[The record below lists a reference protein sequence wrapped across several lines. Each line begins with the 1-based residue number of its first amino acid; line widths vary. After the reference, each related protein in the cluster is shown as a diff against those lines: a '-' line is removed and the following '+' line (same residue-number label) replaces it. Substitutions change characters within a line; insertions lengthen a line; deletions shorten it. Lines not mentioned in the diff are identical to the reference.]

1 MPLNTFQIKPGFDK
15 QNSEAGAVARWVG
28 GDNVRFRYGLSEK
41 VGGWSAL
48 GSTTLNGVSRKLF
61 PFRDNDGNKY
71 LAIGMDKFLLIYF
84 EDNFY
89 DITPYRTSGYP
100 ATIDEFKNS
109 TFSFTSGSN
118 VVKITTTSING
129 LSAGDI
135 VEFNNVTL
143 PTTTVASTTLQQ
155 YIITEQ
161 TSLPLTSA
169 TGFLPANPVRIVDT
183 GEQLSFTGTFTNH
196 LAYTEEFDNAWWG
209 KARTNITATNT
220 EVAPDGTTS
229 AETIQQDLANTASGA
244 VFRNSLSGLTAGVN
258 TFSVFAK
265 YKTGSN
271 ITHIYLQD
279 FSMTGGGVLNKT
291 YFNIQ
296 NGTVGTTDPQH
307 TATITN
313 VGNGW
318 YRCSTTF
325 TTLGTGGN
333 VAIYRC
339 DADNGTTATVGDEYF
354 MWGAN
359 FGLGTV
365 SDYAVNRTTTTP
377 VTSLIGLTRG
387 TNGTTVQSA
396 NSGATVES
404 FSTVGFNDSDFEDK
418 LYEVKSIA
426 SDTEFN
432 VEQTTNASQ
441 TLSGGS
447 ATVTPLETVG
457 NQIQQL
463 SFGWST
469 GVWGGSNNWGQAAS
483 TNGVNTPPAI
493 WSLSSYGQ
501 VLVATILNGKTF
513 TWNPA
518 AGNPLGTR
526 ASIDTTGFETT
537 SNPTQSRLTLV
548 SPTTRHLIHLGTE
561 TTVGTPSTQDNMFVR
576 FSSQEEINNYL
587 ITASNSAG
595 SQRIQDGTKI
605 MGAIKSKEAILIWTD
620 NALYIMRHIG
630 APFVFGFE
638 QVGTNCGLIGQN
650 AVVEVDG
657 VAYWMSDK
665 GFFAYD
671 GSIKTLDCMVED
683 YVYDD
688 IDLTQGQQIYAGV
701 NNLYT
706 EVRWDYPASASNY
719 NNRYVVFN
727 FAESKSVPGGVWY
740 TGNTSRTSW
749 SDANVFNKPFG
760 TSFTPTTNGAFP
772 IVIGEAAAP
781 NGYGNSTLFQH
792 EVGTDQVN
800 ADASV
805 TTITSNIE
813 SFDFDITSPELGNG
827 EFFLA
832 MRRFIPDF
840 KNLTGNAKVT
850 LNLKDY
856 PADSASASTYS
867 PFTISS
873 STTKVDTRARGR
885 FLSIKIQ
892 NDAAGQTW
900 RYGTLRID
908 VQPDGRR

>member
-15 QNSEAGAVARWVG
+15 QNSEVGAVARWVS
-28 GDNVRFRYGLSEK
+28 GDNIRFRYGLSEK

-48 GSTTLNGVSRKLF
+48 GSTTLSGVSRKLF

-100 ATIDEFKNS
+100 ATIDEFSLS
-109 TFSFTSGSN
+109 TFTTVSGSN
-118 VVKITTTSING
+118 SVTITTTSTNR
-129 LSAGDI
+129 LSVGDI
-135 VEFNNVTL
+135 VEFEDVNL
-143 PTTTVASTTLQQ
+143 P
-155 YIITEQ
+155 
-161 TSLPLTSA
+161 
-169 TGFLPANPVRIVDT
+169 
-183 GEQLSFTGTFTNH
+183 
-196 LAYTEEFDNAWWG
+196 
-209 KARTNITATNT
+209 
-220 EVAPDGTTS
+220 
-229 AETIQQDLANTASGA
+229 
-244 VFRNSLSGLTAGVN
+244 
-258 TFSVFAK
+258 
-265 YKTGSN
+265 
-271 ITHIYLQD
+271 
-279 FSMTGGGVLNKT
+279 
-291 YFNIQ
+291 
-296 NGTVGTTDPQH
+296 VGT
-307 TATITN
+307 
-313 VGNGW
+313 G
-318 YRCSTTF
+318 Y
-325 TTLGTGGN
+325 
-333 VAIYRC
+333 
-339 DADNGTTATVGDEYF
+339 
-354 MWGAN
+354 AN
-359 FGLGTV
+359 
-365 SDYAVNRTTTTP
+365 
-377 VTSLIGLTRG
+377 
-387 TNGTTVQSA
+387 
-396 NSGATVES
+396 
-404 FSTVGFNDSDFEDK
+404 SDFEDK
-418 LYEVKSIA
+418 LYEVKTITSA
-426 SDTEFN
+426 TEFI
-432 VEQTTNASQ
+432 VQPTANASGNVGP
-441 TLSGGS
+441 SGS
-447 ATVTPLETVG
+447 CSIFPLETIG
-457 NQIQQL
+457 NQIQEL

-469 GVWGGSNNWGQAAS
+469 GVWGGSNNWGEAAT

-576 FSSQEEINNYL
+576 FSSQEQINNYL

-671 GSIKTLDCMVED
+671 GSVKTLDCMVED

-688 IDLTQGQQIYAGV
+688 IDLTQGQQIHAGV

-706 EVRWDYPASASNY
+706 EVRWDYPSSSVDY
-719 NNRYVVFN
+719 NNRYVVLN

-740 TGNTSRTSW
+740 TGNTARTSW

-760 TSFTPTTNGAFP
+760 TSFDPTTNGAFP
-772 IVIGEAAAP
+772 AVIGETSAP

-805 TTITSNIE
+805 TNILSNIE

-840 KNLTGNAKVT
+840 KNITGDVKVT

-856 PADSASASTYS
+856 PSESASASTYS
-867 PFTISS
+867 PFTVTS
-873 STTKVDTRARGR
+873 STKKVDTRARGR
-885 FLSIKIQ
+885 FLSIKIE
-892 NDAAGQTW
+892 NNGAGQSW

>member
-1 MPLNTFQIKPGFDK
+1 MPLNTFKIKPGFDK
-15 QNSEAGAVARWVG
+15 QNSEVGAVARWVG
-28 GDNVRFRYGLSEK
+28 GDNIRFRYGLSEK

-48 GSTTLNGVSRKLF
+48 GSTTLSGVSRKLF
-61 PFRDNDGNKY
+61 PFRGNDGNKY

-100 ATIDEFKNS
+100 ATIDEFALS
-109 TFSFTSGSN
+109 TFTTVSGSN
-118 VVKITTTSING
+118 SVTITTTSTNR
-129 LSAGDI
+129 LSVGDI
-135 VEFNNVTL
+135 IEFENVNL
-143 PTTTVASTTLQQ
+143 P
-155 YIITEQ
+155 
-161 TSLPLTSA
+161 
-169 TGFLPANPVRIVDT
+169 G
-183 GEQLSFTGTFTNH
+183 
-196 LAYTEEFDNAWWG
+196 
-209 KARTNITATNT
+209 
-220 EVAPDGTTS
+220 
-229 AETIQQDLANTASGA
+229 
-244 VFRNSLSGLTAGVN
+244 
-258 TFSVFAK
+258 
-265 YKTGSN
+265 
-271 ITHIYLQD
+271 
-279 FSMTGGGVLNKT
+279 
-291 YFNIQ
+291 
-296 NGTVGTTDPQH
+296 
-307 TATITN
+307 
-313 VGNGW
+313 
-318 YRCSTTF
+318 
-325 TTLGTGGN
+325 GTGYSN
-333 VAIYRC
+333 
-339 DADNGTTATVGDEYF
+339 
-354 MWGAN
+354 
-359 FGLGTV
+359 
-365 SDYAVNRTTTTP
+365 
-377 VTSLIGLTRG
+377 
-387 TNGTTVQSA
+387 
-396 NSGATVES
+396 
-404 FSTVGFNDSDFEDK
+404 SDFEDK
-418 LYEVKSIA
+418 LYEVKTITSATQFIVQPTA
-426 SDTEFN
+426 
-432 VEQTTNASQ
+432 NASGNVGP
-441 TLSGGS
+441 SGS
-447 ATVTPLETVG
+447 CSVLPLETIG

-526 ASIDTTGFETT
+526 ASIDTAGFETT

-638 QVGTNCGLIGQN
+638 QIGTNCGLIGQN

-671 GSIKTLDCMVED
+671 GSVKTLDCMVED

-688 IDLTQGQQIYAGV
+688 IDLTQGQQIHGGV

-719 NNRYVVFN
+719 NNRYVVLN

-740 TGNTSRTSW
+740 TGNTARTSW

-760 TSFTPTTNGAFP
+760 TSFTPATNGAFP
-772 IVIGEAAAP
+772 AVIGETAAP

-805 TTITSNIE
+805 TAITSNIE

-832 MRRFIPDF
+832 LRRFIPDF
-840 KNLTGNAKVT
+840 KTLTGNVKVS

-856 PADSASASTYS
+856 PADSASSSTYS